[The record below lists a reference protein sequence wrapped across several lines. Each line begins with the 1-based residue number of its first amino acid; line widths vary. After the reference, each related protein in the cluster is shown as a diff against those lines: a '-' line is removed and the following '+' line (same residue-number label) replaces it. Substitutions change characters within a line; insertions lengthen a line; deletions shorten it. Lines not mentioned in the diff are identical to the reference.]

1 MTELEIEELK
11 RNIDESDS
19 CKEEERRADNTGINL
34 GEVIILTAQEA
45 EEEIGYLEEEEVA
58 IIEQIPDVLVRIQKL
73 KLPALRDVPEKKLL
87 EETPEVDK
95 VVCKFKTNN
104 ITKTSELFYAG
115 AVVVTN
121 RLGVT
126 INKAAE
132 RKEVMWKRLQNKSV
146 SQT

>member
-132 RKEVMWKRLQNKSV
+132 RKEAMWKKLQNKSV

>member
-19 CKEEERRADNTGINL
+19 CKEEERRADNTCINL

-58 IIEQIPDVLVRIQKL
+58 ITEQIPDVLVRIQKL

-132 RKEVMWKRLQNKSV
+132 RKEAMWKKLQNKSV

>member
-115 AVVVTN
+115 AVAVTN

-132 RKEVMWKRLQNKSV
+132 RKEAMWKRLQNKSV

>member
-1 MTELEIEELK
+1 M
-11 RNIDESDS
+11 
-19 CKEEERRADNTGINL
+19 
-34 GEVIILTAQEA
+34 
-45 EEEIGYLEEEEVA
+45 
-58 IIEQIPDVLVRIQKL
+58 LVRIQKL
-73 KLPALRDVPEKKLL
+73 KLPALKDVPEKKLL

-95 VVCKFKTNN
+95 VVCKFKTN
-104 ITKTSELFYAG
+104 ITKTSELFAG

-132 RKEVMWKRLQNKSV
+132 RKDAMWKRLQNKSV

>member
-73 KLPALRDVPEKKLL
+73 KLPARRDVPEKKLL

-95 VVCKFKTNN
+95 VVCKFKTN

-132 RKEVMWKRLQNKSV
+132 RKEAMWKRLQNKSV

>member
-132 RKEVMWKRLQNKSV
+132 RKEAMWKRLQNKSV

>member
-95 VVCKFKTNN
+95 VVCKFKTN

-115 AVVVTN
+115 GVVVTN

-132 RKEVMWKRLQNKSV
+132 RKEAMWKRLQNKSV

>member
-1 MTELEIEELK
+1 M
-11 RNIDESDS
+11 
-19 CKEEERRADNTGINL
+19 
-34 GEVIILTAQEA
+34 
-45 EEEIGYLEEEEVA
+45 
-58 IIEQIPDVLVRIQKL
+58 LVRIQKL

-132 RKEVMWKRLQNKSV
+132 RKEAMWKRLQNKSV